1 MDEKDDT
8 FAVLNKTREIHRQ
21 VFGLTHFMNDG
32 CVDFRV
38 PIEKIY
44 VYFIVQILFR
54 MPPPSS
60 GTTRTSN
67 RLMFSCSSRYDHDST
82 FPFKPFPGFHR
93 VKGMYRENTPQEAY
107 LFAKT
112 FFVRQRN
119 RFVNEIKALIREM
132 DYHLH

>member
-1 MDEKDDT
+1 MDEKDDA

-21 VFGLTHFMNDG
+21 VFGLTNFMNDG

-60 GTTRTSN
+60 GTTRTST
-67 RLMFSCSSRYDHDST
+67 RIKTLCLRPFTWHLMHYWKNGKGKENGSGWGLGST
-82 FPFKPFPGFHR
+82 
-93 VKGMYRENTPQEAY
+93 M
-107 LFAKT
+107 LS
-112 FFVRQRN
+112 
-119 RFVNEIKALIREM
+119 
-132 DYHLH
+132 